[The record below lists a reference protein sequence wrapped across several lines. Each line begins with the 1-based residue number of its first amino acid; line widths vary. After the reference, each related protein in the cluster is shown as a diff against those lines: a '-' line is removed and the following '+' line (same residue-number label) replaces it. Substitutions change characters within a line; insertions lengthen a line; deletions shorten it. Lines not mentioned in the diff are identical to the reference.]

1 MSEFPFPSGHY
12 IGPPTR
18 SGYSHSEGDAVDQ
31 LRTFLG
37 IDSVGPIGQD
47 DIEAIRAWHVAH
59 GHQPLMVVR
68 EKDWKMMSNE
78 ASSAPTVASF
88 SGSVEMSSG
97 SAIGEAPPSA
107 PEPEGVIEEE
117 DVDYDEDYD
126 DLAYHTLQTEL
137 VKRDLPARGTKAEL
151 IERLRAD
158 DRA

>member
-37 IDSVGPIGQD
+37 IDGVGPIGQD

-78 ASSAPTVASF
+78 ASSAPAVASF
-88 SGSVEMSSG
+88 SGSVDMSSD
-97 SAIGEAPPSA
+97 SAIGELP
-107 PEPEGVIEEE
+107 VEE
-117 DVDYDEDYD
+117 VDYEQMGY
-126 DLAYHTLQTEL
+126 
-137 VKRDLPARGTKAEL
+137 RDLQAEARERGLPSGGTTEEL
-151 IERLRAD
+151 IERLRA
-158 DRA
+158 